1 MLEIGGAKLLKLGIL
16 SGGRRIRPI
25 FVFGDAFVRSAASG
39 NGWWLLAG
47 RSGSTCYLRI
57 IDWKGAGTWR
67 TGKVMTRKG
76 GSGPWRGDQAN
87 LPNPYS
93 FAAQNETK
101 RRISPRFV
109 IVY

>member
-1 MLEIGGAKLLKLGIL
+1 LLEIGGAKLLKLGIL

-57 IDWKGAGTWR
+57 IDWKGGWHVEDGEGDEAEG
-67 TGKVMTRKG
+67 RKR
-76 GSGPWRGDQAN
+76 PLAW
-87 LPNPYS
+87 
-93 FAAQNETK
+93 
-101 RRISPRFV
+101 
-109 IVY
+109 